1 MEENIT
7 LISIELKD
15 KETLDLLFQIGEER
29 KHYIVPF
36 FVNELHAFNF
46 PEEFRRILRVQPSGE
61 VSRCLMNA
69 LSNFINNK
77 PVELPLLLND
87 VVEEKL
93 EAA

>member
-15 KETLDLLFQIGEER
+15 KETLDLLFQIGKER
-29 KHYIVPF
+29 KRYVVPF
-36 FVNELHAFNF
+36 FVNELHAFDF
-46 PEEFRRILRVQPSGE
+46 PEEFRRILRVQPSPT
-61 VSRCLMNA
+61 VSRRLMNA

-77 PVELPLLLND
+77 PVKLPLLLND
-87 VVEEKL
+87 VVEDKR